1 MTLFHYK
8 AVTPSGETLEG
19 RMDVAS
25 PDEVISKLQDAGNIA
40 LEVRDADSAGSGG
53 LFGNLFKKPTL
64 NEAQIVQFTQQLA
77 TLLGAGQPLD
87 RALQILLDLPESE
100 KARSLLERVRDVVR
114 GGATLSDALE
124 AERESFSRLYVNMVR
139 AGEAGGSLEDTLRR
153 LADYLERSRQLKSS
167 VINALIYPA
176 FLVSMVIVSLFVLLV
191 VVVPQFEQMFADMDA
206 ELPLL
211 TRIVVGVGST
221 LQGYWWLMLGAVVF
235 GIAWLRKRLAD
246 PVARLAIDERLLG
259 MRVVG
264 DLVRKLET
272 ARLSRTLGTLL
283 KNGVPLL
290 GALTIARNVM
300 NNSALAESVGKAAE
314 EVKTGSGLGYALAQ
328 SKRFPKL
335 ALQMVSV
342 GEESGEL
349 DTMLLKVADTFDVE
363 VRNSLERL
371 LAALVPMTTVV
382 MTVVVA
388 IIMMAIILPIL
399 SLTSSIQ

>member
-1 MTLFHYK
+1 MTLYYYR
-8 AVTPSGETLEG
+8 AVTPAGEALEG

-25 PDEVISKLQDAGNIA
+25 ADEVISKLQDAGNIA
-40 LEVRDADSAGSGG
+40 LEVRDADGAGGAG
-53 LFGNLFKKPTL
+53 LFGNLFRKPTL
-64 NEAQIVQFTQQLA
+64 NEPQIVQFTQQLA

-100 KARSLLERVRDVVR
+100 KARNLLERVRDVVR
-114 GGATLSDALE
+114 GGSTLSDALE
-124 AERESFSRLYVNMVR
+124 AERETFSRLYVNMVR

-176 FLVSMVIVSLFVLLV
+176 FLVSMVLVSLFVLLV
-191 VVVPQFEQMFADMDA
+191 VVVPQFEQMFADMDV

-221 LQGYWWLMLGAVVF
+221 LQSFWWLMFGALVVA
-235 GIAWLRKRLAD
+235 IAWFRRKLAD
-246 PVARLAIDERLLG
+246 PVSRLAIDERLLG

-264 DLVRKLET
+264 DVVRKLET

-300 NNSALAESVGKAAE
+300 NNAALAVAVGNASE
-314 EVKTGSGLGYALAQ
+314 EVKTGSGLGFALGQ
-328 SKRFPKL
+328 SKKFPKL

-349 DTMLLKVADTFDVE
+349 DTMLLKVADTFDIE
-363 VRNSLERL
+363 VKNTLERL
-371 LAALVPMTTVV
+371 LAALVPVTTVL
-382 MTVVVA
+382 MTAVVA
-388 IIMMAIILPIL
+388 VIMLAIILPIL
-399 SLTSSIQ
+399 KLTSSIQ

>member
-1 MTLFHYK
+1 MTLYHYK

-25 PDEVISKLQDAGNIA
+25 PDEVVSKLQDAGNIP
-40 LEVRDADSAGSGG
+40 LEVRDADTAGGGG
-53 LFGNLFKKPTL
+53 LFSALTRKATL
-64 NEAQIVQFTQQLA
+64 SEAQIVQLTTQLA

-100 KARSLLERVRDVVR
+100 KARALLERIRDVVR

-124 AERESFSRLYVNMVR
+124 AARDTFSRLYVNLVR

-176 FLVSMVIVSLFVLLV
+176 FLVGMVLVSLFVLLV
-191 VVVPQFEQMFADMDA
+191 VVVPQFEQMFADMDV
-206 ELPLL
+206 EMPLI
-211 TRIVVGVGST
+211 TRIVVGVGAT
-221 LQGYWWLMLGAVVF
+221 LQNYWWLLLGALVF
-235 GIAWLRKRLAD
+235 GFAWLRRRMAD
-246 PVARLAIDERLLG
+246 PVARLAIDERLLN

-264 DLVRKLET
+264 GLVRKLET
-272 ARLSRTLGTLL
+272 ARLARTLGTLL

-290 GALTIARNVM
+290 GALTIGRNVM
-300 NNSALAESVGKAAE
+300 GNSALAEAVAGAAE
-314 EVKTGSGLGYALAQ
+314 EVKTGGGLGFALGQ
-328 SKRFPKL
+328 SKKFPKL

-363 VRNSLERL
+363 VKNTLERL
-371 LAALVPMTTVV
+371 LAALVPATTVL

-399 SLTSSIQ
+399 KLTSSIQ